1 MKKPSLPAW
10 RRLALAGTLLI
21 VCGAAGLL
29 ANRPAGL
36 PAAADSQPPPPA
48 AAPTPTP
55 FQPRPPG
62 RAYLPVM
69 SAAAE
74 PQPDSPAQPGGNTS
88 AELPTAAPPPAHFAR
103 ELLDFPA
110 VKAVLR
116 LGPVAG
122 LNDDKNIRIA
132 FTPAADCPLNSGK
145 ACVTAHR
152 AGQVILLTVHSGG
165 GGQGEAFR
173 AAVEG
178 AGLDTAAFSLARI
191 RANLA
196 LLAGAPA
203 DYKLGAGA
211 WLPLRLA
218 AVTRIPPAQVETYM
232 RLPVD
237 DALRLVSETDPA
249 ARAALDSGQPLLLFE
264 ICGWY
269 LPGEDWSPGET
280 LTSASIYLGFA
291 LSR

>member
-1 MKKPSLPAW
+1 MKKPTLPAW
-10 RRLALAGTLLI
+10 RWFALAGTLLI
-21 VCGAAGLL
+21 ISGAAGLL
-29 ANRPAGL
+29 ANGPTWL
-36 PAAADSQPPPPA
+36 PPSPSALAQAPTPP
-48 AAPTPTP
+48 APTPTP

-62 RAYLPVM
+62 RAYLPAM

-74 PQPDSPAQPGGNTS
+74 LQPDLPAQPGGNTS
-88 AELPTAAPPPAHFAR
+88 AGLPAEHFAR

-237 DALRLVSETDPA
+237 DALRLVSEIDPA

-291 LSR
+291 LPR